1 MWFKHNYREDKVKT
15 LHVLFNNKII
25 YTWQGRT
32 QVYIYIPGGGGG
44 YLTLVLF
51 LSLFLFNL
59 FINF

>member
-32 QVYIYIPGGGGG
+32 GIYIYIPGGGG
-44 YLTLVLF
+44 VF
-51 LSLFLFNL
+51 DASIVFNL
-59 FINF
+59 YFSLIYL

>member
-32 QVYIYIPGGGGG
+32 QVYIFIFQGEGGVFDASIVFYFSLI
-44 YLTLVLF
+44 YL
-51 LSLFLFNL
+51 
-59 FINF
+59 

>member
-44 YLTLVLF
+44 VF
-51 LSLFLFNL
+51 DASIVFIFISL
-59 FINF
+59 